1 MSNLKKP
8 LDWIISKGLIDYQE
22 ALKRMESRVEDIIA
36 DKKNEA
42 IWLLEHP
49 DIYTAGTSAN
59 FRDLKDPKRFP
70 VITTNRGGQFTYH
83 GPGQRIVYVMIK
95 LGRFDYDIRK
105 YVHFLEDLVIKTLK
119 DFNITSHR
127 WEKAIGVWTYKI
139 STSKSSYHLDQ
150 YKIASIGVRVRRKI
164 AFHGVAINIA
174 PNIQNFEGI
183 IPCGIKN
190 AKVTSVFD
198 QGVETSMAD
207 FDKSLKSNFN
217 KLLKT
222 YPP

>member
-1 MSNLKKP
+1 MARYRGPRLRKCRR
-8 LDWIISKGLIDYQE
+8 LD
-22 ALKRMESRVEDIIA
+22 
-36 DKKNEA
+36 
-42 IWLLEHP
+42 
-49 DIYTAGTSAN
+49 
-59 FRDLKDPKRFP
+59 FP
-70 VITTNRGGQFTYH
+70 VFESPKFSNPRKNYVPGQH
-83 GPGQRIVYVMIK
+83 GPGQRIVYVMIN

-105 YVHFLEDLVIKTLK
+105 YVHFLEGLVIKTLK
-119 DFNITSHR
+119 DFDITSHR

-139 STSKSSYHLDQ
+139 SASKSSDHLDQ

-164 AFHGVAINIA
+164 AFHGLAINIA

-222 YPP
+222 YSP